1 MKKSELKM
9 FLDDAVE
16 RFEKPDFMEH
26 DPISIPHGFSKKQ
39 DIEISGL
46 FAALLAW
53 GQRVTIINKV
63 TLLMDLMDNAPH
75 DFILHHSDS
84 DLKRFLNFKHRT
96 FNPTDLLFIIQRLK
110 DIYQEADTLEQA
122 FVPQNKGKELNDVKS
137 YLEHFHNFMFDAD
150 YAPMRSR
157 KHIATPVRG
166 SACKRLNMYLR
177 WMVRSSEKGV
187 DFGIWNQIKPSEL
200 IMPLD
205 VHVLNTAAQLKLLK
219 TDKAHW
225 NTAEQLTR
233 NLARF
238 DPLDPVKY
246 DFALFGLGVSK
257 FFDKK

>member
-53 GQRVTIINKV
+53 GQRATIINKV

-110 DIYQEADTLEQA
+110 DIYQEADTLEKA
-122 FVPQNKGKELNDVKS
+122 LYHRIKAKNLTMSK
-137 YLEHFHNFMFDAD
+137 
-150 YAPMRSR
+150 
-157 KHIATPVRG
+157 AT
-166 SACKRLNMYLR
+166 
-177 WMVRSSEKGV
+177 
-187 DFGIWNQIKPSEL
+187 
-200 IMPLD
+200 
-205 VHVLNTAAQLKLLK
+205 
-219 TDKAHW
+219 W
-225 NTAEQLTR
+225 NT
-233 NLARF
+233 F
-238 DPLDPVKY
+238 IFHV
-246 DFALFGLGVSK
+246 
-257 FFDKK
+257 